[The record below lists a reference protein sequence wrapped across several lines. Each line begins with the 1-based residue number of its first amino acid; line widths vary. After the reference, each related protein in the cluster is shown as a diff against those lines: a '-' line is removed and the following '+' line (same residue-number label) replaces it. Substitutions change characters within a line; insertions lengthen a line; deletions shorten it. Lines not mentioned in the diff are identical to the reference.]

1 VSPPL
6 APIQISPVAGNQIE
20 IKGSQGLTLT
30 VIDHGRAGFVV
41 AVGGRTLAI
50 RPDGIGEVP
59 AENGLEV
66 RVAGGEGP

>member
-1 VSPPL
+1 MVGVT
-6 APIQISPVAGNQIE
+6 PIQILPGAGNLIA
-20 IKGSQGLTLT
+20 IKGSQGLILT
-30 VIDHGRAGFVV
+30 IIDHGRAGFVV